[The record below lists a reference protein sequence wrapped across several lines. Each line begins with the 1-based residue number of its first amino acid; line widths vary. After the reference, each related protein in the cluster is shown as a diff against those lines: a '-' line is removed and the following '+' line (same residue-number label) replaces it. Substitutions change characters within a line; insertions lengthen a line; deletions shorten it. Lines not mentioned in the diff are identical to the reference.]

1 MALKRKTRKPIRSAG
16 GYLFCNYCGGYYKL
30 KDDETLRDYDKCE
43 CGNPL
48 EFCKTYQ
55 DLQLKST
62 NLHRNR
68 EVFDSFQNRLVER
81 RESLISLIPQIEVDG
96 NFLDFTSPVSTP
108 EEEGVWDII
117 DREFNATSQ
126 KNYLNI
132 ILEQERLMT
141 AIQSKKDSVHNPTF
155 TDKVSRF
162 YQETDP
168 GILLGAVIVVLII
181 ILILAVLWG

>member
-1 MALKRKTRKPIRSAG
+1 M
-16 GYLFCNYCGGYYKL
+16 
-30 KDDETLRDYDKCE
+30 
-43 CGNPL
+43 
-48 EFCKTYQ
+48 
-55 DLQLKST
+55 QLKST

-96 NFLDFTSPVSTP
+96 DFLDFTSPVSTP

-141 AIQSKKDSVHNPTF
+141 VIQSKKDSVHNPTF
-155 TDKVSRF
+155 PDKVSRF

-181 ILILAVLWG
+181 ILILAVMWG